1 MCIMPLEGIF
11 AKVLHGGTVQA
22 GDEIKV
28 MS

>member
-1 MCIMPLEGIF
+1 MPLEGIF
-11 AKVLHGGTVQA
+11 AKVLQGGTVQA